1 MLKASGAM
9 AAATLFSRVLGMIR
23 EMVYARFMGDGWVA
37 SAFALA
43 FTIPESFPPPAR
55 RRCVDRGVHP
65 HLQGKRKNAR

>member
-37 SAFALA
+37 GAFALRFKSQTCFGGCLA
-43 FTIPESFPPPAR
+43 KA
-55 RRCVDRGVHP
+55 H
-65 HLQGKRKNAR
+65 